1 MAEII
6 GAIVMV
12 VLVALAIYLSLKY
25 FRKIR
30 RREAIPV
37 VNPAWTAN
45 MHPTT
50 GIELERPNQGR

>member
-6 GAIVMV
+6 GAIVLV
-12 VLVALAIYLSLKY
+12 VLVALFIYLSLKY
-25 FRKIR
+25 FRRIR

-37 VNPAWTAN
+37 VNPGWTAN

-50 GIELERPNQGR
+50 DVELKQPEDR